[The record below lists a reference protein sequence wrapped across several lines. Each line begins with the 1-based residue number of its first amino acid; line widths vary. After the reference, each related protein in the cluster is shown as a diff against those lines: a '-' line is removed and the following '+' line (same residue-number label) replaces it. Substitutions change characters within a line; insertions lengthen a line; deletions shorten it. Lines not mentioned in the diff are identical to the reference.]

1 MDFDWE
7 DVIAAPAVPP
17 QGGMR
22 GIVRLSGAET
32 AAVLRRAGMRAVGG
46 EALRTR
52 PRHPAWQAVELTLA
66 EGLALTGDLLVW
78 PDERSFTGQPAAEFH
93 TLGSPPLVQAA
104 LGRFVAAG
112 ARPARPGEFTL
123 RAFLAGRTDLTQAEA
138 VLGVIHARDERELE
152 TALSQL
158 AGGLRA
164 RIERLRS
171 ELLDVLAHL
180 EAGLDFVEEEDV
192 RFVTTGELT
201 RALAAAAEAVDAL
214 LAASRGRTL
223 VESLPR
229 VVLHGPPNAGK
240 SSLFNALLR
249 RFGSDTTAAALVSPV
264 PGTTRDYLVGRLRHG
279 SREFLLVDTAGD
291 ETPLDPISAAAQSGR
306 REQVEQAALVL
317 ECAAADAAPLP
328 PAPATPDVSTTI
340 RPPSDPPT
348 LLVRTKCDGPEEE
361 TSPAS
366 GPLETSAL
374 TGRGLDRLA
383 TEITTRLELTTAA
396 AEAPAFTAATA
407 VRCRENLVTAA
418 ASLAAAQAAVR
429 AGVGEELIAADL
441 RGALDGL
448 GLIVGTVCTD
458 DLLDRIFSR
467 FCIGK

>member
-32 AAVLRRAGMRAVGG
+32 PGVLRRAGLRSADG
-46 EALRTR
+46 EDLRTR
-52 PRHPAWQAVELTLA
+52 PRHPAWQAVELPLA
-66 EGLALTGDLLVW
+66 EGLALPGELLVW

-104 LGRFVAAG
+104 FGKFVSAG

-123 RAFLAGRTDLTQAEA
+123 RAFLAGRADLTQAEA

-158 AGGLRA
+158 AGGLRT
-164 RIERLRS
+164 RIERLRG

-249 RFGSDTTAAALVSPV
+249 RFGNDATAAALVSPV

-279 SREFLLVDTAGD
+279 AREFLLVDVAGD

-317 ECAAADAAPLP
+317 QCLDADSAYPS
-328 PAPATPDVSTTI
+328 PAPAKA
-340 RPPSDPPT
+340 DPPT
-348 LLVRTKCDGPEEE
+348 LLVRTKCDGPE
-361 TSPAS
+361 TAASPAS

-383 TEITTRLELTTAA
+383 TEITARLELTTAA

-418 ASLAAAQAAVR
+418 AALAAAQAAVR

-448 GLIVGTVCTD
+448 GPIVGAVCTD